1 MTFSTGT
8 GVQIRPHSSL
18 DPRTPNIRDLKKWR
32 TWKDDS
38 EVKSS
43 GYSSTGPT
51 FGFQH
56 LQGSLQHPLLA
67 SVSTSFAS
75 STKTYIQAKHP
86 VHKKERTQ
94 KETGMQF
101 QLVDCLPRMQ
111 EVLVPSL
118 VAHNQIGDT
127 PSNLTNWEVDSRS
140 EIQGHHWLNSKYEG
154 SLDHMKLCL
163 KNREETEKES
173 EEQGVGRDRGRERRG
188 AADTQS

>member
-18 DPRTPNIRDLKKWR
+18 DPRTPNIRDLRKWR
-32 TWKDDS
+32 IWKDDS

-75 STKTYIQAKHP
+75 STKTYIQAKHL

-111 EVLVPSL
+111 EVLGP
-118 VAHNQIGDT
+118 I
-127 PSNLTNWEVDSRS
+127 PRS
-140 EIQGHHWLNSKYEG
+140 
-154 SLDHMKLCL
+154 
-163 KNREETEKES
+163 T
-173 EEQGVGRDRGRERRG
+173 
-188 AADTQS
+188 

>member
-18 DPRTPNIRDLKKWR
+18 DPRTPNIRDLRKWR
-32 TWKDDS
+32 IWKDDS

-94 KETGMQF
+94 KNWDAVSAGR
-101 QLVDCLPRMQ
+101 LPHMQ
-111 EVLVPSL
+111 EVLGP
-118 VAHNQIGDT
+118 I
-127 PSNLTNWEVDSRS
+127 PRS
-140 EIQGHHWLNSKYEG
+140 
-154 SLDHMKLCL
+154 
-163 KNREETEKES
+163 T
-173 EEQGVGRDRGRERRG
+173 
-188 AADTQS
+188 